1 MWCLTHISLRSPIF
15 LKAEPVL
22 FHKKKAAT
30 ATSLFKARP
39 ISSVIFNKTSF
50 LRKLEQIVKLL
61 QTNGVAKRAEEIA

>member
-1 MWCLTHISLRSPIF
+1 IKKMRIWRVYFSMAF
-15 LKAEPVL
+15 LL
-22 FHKKKAAT
+22 LCFHTKKAAT

-61 QTNGVAKRAEEIA
+61 QTKWGS